1 MYKKVHTYTDY
12 NGTERTETFY
22 FNLSKA
28 EAMEMEL
35 TKEGTMSEWMQKV
48 LDTNNV
54 PEIIR
59 LFKEI
64 VLKSYGEKSPDGR
77 RFIKNDEIREAF
89 SQTEAYS
96 DIFMELATDAKAAAD
111 FVNGILPKEISQN
124 VEDHPALEG

>member
-12 NGTERTETFY
+12 NGVERTETFY

-28 EAMEMEL
+28 EAVEMEL
-35 TKEGTMSEWMQKV
+35 TTEGTLSEWIQKV
-48 LDTNNV
+48 IDTNDV
-54 PEIIR
+54 PEIVR

-77 RFIKNDEIREAF
+77 RFMKNDEIREAF

-96 DIFMELATDAKAAAD
+96 DIFMELATDAKAAGD
-111 FVNGILPKEISQN
+111 FINGILPKDLSERTSDTPQ
-124 VEDHPALEG
+124 LQG